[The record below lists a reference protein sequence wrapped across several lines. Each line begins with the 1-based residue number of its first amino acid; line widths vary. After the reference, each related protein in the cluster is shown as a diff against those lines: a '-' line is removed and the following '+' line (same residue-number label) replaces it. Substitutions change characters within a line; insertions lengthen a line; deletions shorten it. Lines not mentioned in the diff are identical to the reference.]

1 MDEALI
7 LELYAESLLRLGSR
21 RSAKRLLLE
30 CQSCYRRVSAFG
42 KVMHIDQKYERLLHG
57 TAGQA
62 ARDATCQ
69 TDFVDA
75 HNSKYVLQPSSKETA
90 SPEAS
95 NEQVSSWVV
104 PGSSQDANQADN
116 HPSASERSMA
126 PHDFATM
133 GLDMIDLAS
142 ILESSQLLSSVIQI
156 DSLMAK
162 MAEIITE
169 TATADL
175 VGIVIKDEQREW
187 IVSAIGTPDGVQSF
201 PDGLSLESPEVDKQ
215 LALQAT
221 TYVLRFKETVWI
233 HNLLEDERFSNVS
246 PAYLETNP
254 GGKAIMSIPIL
265 HGTDE
270 LLGVIHV
277 EGQPNKFTERNLTV
291 LRLLVNQISI
301 SLANALVMK
310 QVEKVNAENAAM
322 LQAQRTAL
330 ERAREAEKKAKVAEA
345 EAVRNMHLKEEAARA
360 KSMFLAN
367 ISHEL
372 RTPLNGVIGMSQLLN
387 QTNLTAKQTEYVDSI
402 EICGDTL
409 LSLINDLLDFTKLD
423 AGKMTMT
430 LVPLNLTK
438 TIKEVIRALSYQN
451 VKKGLTTTH
460 HLEIDPNMVIIG
472 DPTRLHQILMNLLSN
487 SYKFTTKGGVTVRAV
502 TEKQTATHVRIT
514 VTVADTGIGVPEEQ
528 KKKLFQP
535 FSQVE
540 STSSRTYQGT
550 GLGLSICK
558 ALVEDLMGG
567 KIWMDSKPGGGTA
580 VSFTIDF
587 RKATEPEIASSS
599 SALTPSN
606 STPSTT
612 PSPPTVKS
620 PKKLTKEP
628 PSKRKKLRRSSRPF
642 NDISHVPR
650 DKMRICVAED
660 NIINQKIAIAFLKQ
674 LGFVGEPFVNGRK
687 AIEGLEQASR
697 EGRPFHVVL
706 MDIQMPVQDG
716 YDATREIRL
725 HKDASIRDVLIIAM
739 TASAIVGDR
748 EKCLEAGMNDY
759 LAKPVRYV
767 VHRVFLP
774 C

>member
-7 LELYAESLLRLGSR
+7 LELYAESLIRLGSR
-21 RSAKRLLLE
+21 RSARRLLLE
-30 CQSCYRRVSAFG
+30 CQSSYRRVSAFG
-42 KVMHIDQKYERLLHG
+42 KVRHIDQKYERLLHG
-57 TAGQA
+57 TSGQT
-62 ARDATCQ
+62 ARDASSQ

-75 HNSKYVLQPSSKETA
+75 HNSEYVLPNHTKDVT
-90 SPEAS
+90 SPDAS
-95 NEQVSSWVV
+95 NEHASSWVG
-104 PGSSQDANQADN
+104 PGSSRLDSKQTTAN
-116 HPSASERSMA
+116 ERSIA

-156 DSLMAK
+156 DSLMGK

-175 VGIVIKDEQREW
+175 VGIVIKDDRREW
-187 IVSAIGTPDGVQSF
+187 IVSAIGTPDGVQTF
-201 PDGLSLESPEVDKQ
+201 PDGLGLDTPEIDKQ

-233 HNLLEDERFSNVS
+233 QNLLEDERLSNVS
-246 PAYLETNP
+246 PAYLEKNP
-254 GGKAIMSIPIL
+254 GGRAIMSLPIL

-310 QVEKVNAENAAM
+310 QVEKVNAEKEAM
-322 LQAQRTAL
+322 LQVQRTAL
-330 ERAREAEKKAKVAEA
+330 ERARAAEKKAKHAES
-345 EAVRNMHLKEEAARA
+345 EAIRNMHLKEEAAKA

-402 EICGDTL
+402 ETCGDTL

-438 TIKEVIRALSYQN
+438 TIKEVTRALSYQN
-451 VKKGLTTTH
+451 IEKGLTTEH
-460 HLEIDPNMVIIG
+460 QLEIDPNMIIIG
-472 DPTRLHQILMNLLSN
+472 DPIRLHQILMNLLSN
-487 SYKFTTKGGVTVRAV
+487 SYKFTMKGGVTVRAV
-502 TEKQTATHVRIT
+502 TERETATNVTIT
-514 VTVADTGIGVPEEQ
+514 VTVSDTGIGVPEGQ
-528 KKKLFQP
+528 RQKLFQP

-540 STSSRTYQGT
+540 SSSSRSYQGT

-558 ALVEDLMGG
+558 ALVEGLMGG
-567 KIWMDSKPGGGTA
+567 KIWLEGKPTGGTT
-580 VSFTIDF
+580 VSFTINF
-587 RKATEPEIASSS
+587 RKATEAEIANS
-599 SALTPSN
+599 SAALALSPKAS
-606 STPSTT
+606 PT
-612 PSPPTVKS
+612 PSPPTSKGGTKR
-620 PKKLTKEP
+620 PPPTAPAAKKKKLALPASTT
-628 PSKRKKLRRSSRPF
+628 PF
-642 NDISHVPR
+642 NPISHVPR
-650 DKMRICVAED
+650 ADIRVCVAED
-660 NIINQKIAIAFLKQ
+660 NSINQRIAIAFLKQ
-674 LGFVGEPFVNGRK
+674 LGFRGEPFVNGQK
-687 AIEGLEQASR
+687 AIRGLERASA
-697 EGRPFHVVL
+697 EGHPFHVVL

-716 YDATREIRL
+716 YDATREIRG
-725 HKDASIRDVLIIAM
+725 HADPAIRNVLVIAM

-748 EKCLEAGMNDY
+748 EKCLDAGMNDY
-759 LAKPVRYV
+759 LAKPVRCV
-767 VHRVFLP
+767 IIRH
-774 C
+774 